1 MGKYR
6 VSRQGLFTSGH
17 HGNIYGGS
25 SMCESGEYGIWSGR
39 EKTDMWTVRSTR
51 GHLTKLDKLR

>member
-17 HGNIYGGS
+17 HGNIYASS
-25 SMCESGEYGIWSGR
+25 SMCESGEYGI
-39 EKTDMWTVRSTR
+39 
-51 GHLTKLDKLR
+51 